1 MSIGNNSHKVTK
13 YSWFCDKYRH
23 WLGQR
28 DLSMR
33 QTHRA
38 GEKLYVDYAG
48 HTVPVVD
55 EATGEIRPA
64 QIFVAVLGA
73 SNYTY
78 AEATWTQALP
88 DWIGSH
94 QRTFEFLDG
103 VPEIVV
109 PDNLR
114 SGVSKAHRYEPDINP
129 TYQDMATH
137 YGVAIIPTRVRKPQD
152 KAKVEVGVQIVER
165 WILAALRNQTFFSL
179 TELNQAI
186 QALLIQF
193 NQRAFKK
200 LPGSRIEV
208 FESIDKPVL
217 KSLPLRPY
225 EYAEWKKVRVHI
237 DYHVDIK
244 GHYYSVPYT
253 LVKQQLDARVTDNIV
268 GVFHKGQRVASHP
281 RSWQKGRH
289 STIKAHMPESHRRYG
304 EWSPQR
310 FTQWAHK
317 IGPETGRVI
326 TACLNDR
333 RHAEQGFRSCL
344 GILRLAKTYSN
355 QRLEAACQMALL
367 LGTHRYKSIESI
379 LKHGLD
385 EKPVDQEEA
394 ATLPQQH
401 ENIRGA
407 DHYH

>member
-1 MSIGNNSHKVTK
+1 
-13 YSWFCDKYRH
+13 
-23 WLGQR
+23 
-28 DLSMR
+28 MR

-38 GEKLYVDYAG
+38 GEKLFVDYAG
-48 HTVPVVD
+48 HTVPVID
-55 EATGEIRPA
+55 EATGEIRSA

-114 SGVSKAHRYEPDINP
+114 SGISKAHRYEPDINP
-129 TYQDMATH
+129 TYQDMASH

-165 WILAALRNQTFFSL
+165 WILAALRNQTLFSL

-208 FESIDKPVL
+208 FESVDKPVL
-217 KSLPLRPY
+217 KRLPLRPY
-225 EYAEWKKVRVHI
+225 EYAEWKKIRVHI

-253 LVKQQLDARVTDNIV
+253 LVKQQLDARVAENTV
-268 GVFHKGQRVASHP
+268 EVFHKGQRVASHP
-281 RSWQKGRH
+281 RSRQKGRH

-304 EWSPQR
+304 DWSPQR
-310 FTQWAHK
+310 FTQWAQK
-317 IGPETGRVI
+317 IGPETVRVI
-326 TACLNDR
+326 TASLSDR

-355 QRLEAACQMALL
+355 QRLEAACQRALL

-407 DHYH
+407 DYYH